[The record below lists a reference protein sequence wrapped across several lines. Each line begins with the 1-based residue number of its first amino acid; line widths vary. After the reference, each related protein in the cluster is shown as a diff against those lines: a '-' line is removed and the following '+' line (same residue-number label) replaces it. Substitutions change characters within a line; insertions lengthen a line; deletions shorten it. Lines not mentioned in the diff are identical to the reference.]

1 MLTYSKVFVSKF
13 VYSLRDMIRNIE
25 NSSEGNVL
33 FSRVETE
40 FNLLERHIKMLTII
54 MNEGPIGIIKLSEK
68 TRFPQHKVRY
78 SLRILEE
85 GGLIR
90 PSPRGA
96 AVTDGTYEFIDNF
109 RNLLRDLEVR
119 IREIKKSI

>member
-1 MLTYSKVFVSKF
+1 
-13 VYSLRDMIRNIE
+13 MIRKME
-25 NSSEGNVL
+25 NSSEENVL

-40 FNLLERHIKMLTII
+40 FNLLERHIKMLNII

-96 AVTDGTYEFIDNF
+96 AVTDDTYEFIDNF
-109 RNLLRDLEVR
+109 RNLLHDLEGR
-119 IREIKKSI
+119 IREIKKSL